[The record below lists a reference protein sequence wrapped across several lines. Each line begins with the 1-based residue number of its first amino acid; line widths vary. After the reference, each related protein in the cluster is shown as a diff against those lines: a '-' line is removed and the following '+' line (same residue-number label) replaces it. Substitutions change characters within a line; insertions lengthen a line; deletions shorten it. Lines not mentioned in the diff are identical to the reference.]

1 MFLLL
6 PGLGVFGTF
15 FTRRR
20 KYLLTNKRILATAVL
35 GLVIGI
41 SLFALGCGS
50 SSSNKMPPPP
60 AQVNVMVT
68 GTSGAISHTAAIAVT
83 IH

>member
-15 FTRRR
+15 FTIRR
-20 KYLLTNKRILATAVL
+20 KFLFTNKRILATAVL

-50 SSSNKMPPPP
+50 GSSNKMAPPP